1 MTNET
6 FTASN
11 GIEIEISQDRYLLG
25 NGDYGSGPTY
35 ATAGPEG
42 IDALREYFQAERDT
56 ELGRWRD
63 PEAPDVVVYH
73 LPSAKREA
81 TGRTVRVLDERLGAA
96 AICNEH
102 LERSS
107 DPTNAEPTAKRYFAA
122 HPEPKPWHDAKP
134 GEAWA
139 LTIDGTE
146 HLAQTITGRI
156 AIYPHDA
163 DPEFFIPTLIP
174 ANTIGDIWE
183 HTWSPS
189 DQRITAGRR
198 IWPEPEESDDGR

>member
-1 MTNET
+1 MTTN

-11 GIEIEISQDRYLLG
+11 GIQLFGGTGYIKWSSLTNFNQSLEFALTSVADEAFAERYQH
-25 NGDYGSGPTY
+25 
-35 ATAGPEG
+35 
-42 IDALREYFQAERDT
+42 RRDT

-63 PEAPDVVVYH
+63 PEAPDVVVSH

-122 HPEPKPWHDAKP
+122 HPEPKPWENAKP
-134 GEAWA
+134 NEVWV
-139 LTIDGTE
+139 LTIDG
-146 HLAQTITGRI
+146 QDQP
-156 AIYPHDA
+156 AIVSY
-163 DPEFFIPTLIP
+163 
-174 ANTIGDIWE
+174 
-183 HTWSPS
+183 
-189 DQRITAGRR
+189 
-198 IWPEPEESDDGR
+198 